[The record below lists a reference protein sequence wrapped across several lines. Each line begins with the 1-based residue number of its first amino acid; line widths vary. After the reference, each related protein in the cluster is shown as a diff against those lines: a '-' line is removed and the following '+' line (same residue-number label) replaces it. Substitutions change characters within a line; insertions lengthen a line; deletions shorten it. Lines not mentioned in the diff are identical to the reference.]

1 MTGLSASFA
10 AGPTWAQGLV
20 VTLRAPDSDTDM
32 RNDYIRDAV
41 QLALDKTRGSD
52 GPYQL
57 QLSPLMNKSR
67 ALLEAARRAVPN
79 FLVAT
84 GPEVGRAAGLVPVLF
99 PIHLGVN
106 RYRVCFVH
114 APRQAAVRAAV
125 RAADGL
131 AAVAALRHVQ
141 GRDWADVAVM
151 RANGFKVVE
160 VNTYEGL
167 FDLVAV
173 GRADLFC
180 RNVLEVGHEIQA
192 HQGVKGLALDDSLLL
207 SYDLPQYL
215 YTHPDN
221 RVAID
226 RIERGLRLAFADG
239 SLQAL
244 LRRYLQPSLARLNLP
259 QRKLFTLETPKA
271 ARVEMNDRPFQIDLL
286 RATRR

>member
-1 MTGLSASFA
+1 MTGLPAWLA
-10 AGPTWAQGLV
+10 AGPTWAQALV
-20 VTLRAPDSDTDM
+20 VTLRAPDSGTDM
-32 RNDYIRDAV
+32 RNAYIRDAV

-57 QLSPLMNKSR
+57 KLSTSMNKSR
-67 ALLEAARRAVPN
+67 ALLEAARRTVPN

-84 GPEVGRAAGLVPVLF
+84 GPEVGRAAGLEPVLF

-114 APRQAAVRAAV
+114 APRQAAVRAAES
-125 RAADGL
+125 L

-160 VNTYEGL
+160 VNTYEAM
-167 FDLVAV
+167 FELVAV

-180 RNVLEVGHEIQA
+180 RSVLEVGHEIQT
-192 HQGVKGLALDDSLLL
+192 HEGVKGLALDDSLLL

-215 YTHPDN
+215 YTHPAN
-221 RVAID
+221 RPAID
-226 RIERGLRLAFADG
+226 RVERGLRLAFADG

-244 LRRYLQPSLARLNLP
+244 LRRYLQPSLARLKLP
-259 QRKLFTLETPKA
+259 RRKLFTLENPGP

>member
-1 MTGLSASFA
+1 MTGLPAWLA
-10 AGPTWAQGLV
+10 AGPAWAQGLV
-20 VTLRAPDSDTDM
+20 VTLRAPDTDTDM
-32 RNDYIRDAV
+32 RNAYVRDAV

-57 QLSPLMNKSR
+57 KLSTLMNKSR
-67 ALLEAARRAVPN
+67 ALLAAARRTVPN
-79 FLVAT
+79 YLVAT
-84 GPEVGRAAGLVPVLF
+84 GPEVGRAAGLAPVLF

-114 APRQAAVRAAV
+114 APRQAAV

-160 VNTYEGL
+160 VNTYEAM
-167 FDLVAV
+167 FELVAV

-180 RNVLEVGHEIQA
+180 RSVLEVGHEIQT
-192 HQGVKGLALDDSLLL
+192 HVGVKGLAVDDSLLL

-215 YTHPDN
+215 YSHPDN
-221 RVAID
+221 RMAID
-226 RIERGLRLAFADG
+226 RVERGLRLAFADG
-239 SLQAL
+239 SLQSL
-244 LRRYLQPSLARLNLP
+244 LRRYLQPSLAQLKLP
-259 QRKLFTLETPKA
+259 RRKLFTLETPRPE
-271 ARVEMNDRPFQIDLL
+271 RVEMNDRPFQIDLL
-286 RATRR
+286 RQAQR